1 MRWRGWHFW
10 KPEWLAGR
18 ASRDDGCELD
28 LEAEFARRGLLP
40 FVSEAVS
47 EGLRQRLRGMP
58 AGDRMSFLDGWAAS
72 FDLDETARHQW
83 LENQREV
90 REIQNMLSAFSDE
103 LSKLDEVLAVMS
115 TYVRKMRQ
123 PGAAAENRILH

>member
-1 MRWRGWHFW
+1 
-10 KPEWLAGR
+10 
-18 ASRDDGCELD
+18 
-28 LEAEFARRGLLP
+28 
-40 FVSEAVS
+40 
-47 EGLRQRLRGMP
+47 MP

-123 PGAAAENRILH
+123 PGAAAEDRILH